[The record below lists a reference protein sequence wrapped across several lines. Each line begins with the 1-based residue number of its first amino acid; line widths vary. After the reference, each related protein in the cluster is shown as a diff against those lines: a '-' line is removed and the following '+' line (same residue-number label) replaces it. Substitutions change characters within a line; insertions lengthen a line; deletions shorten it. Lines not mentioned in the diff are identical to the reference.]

1 MDGLLGFHRNR
12 QVVQLIVTRT
22 PQNGLPGAPPI
33 EIAISGDVITIDGE
47 AYDFSE
53 LPEGHYVGG
62 IPCPWIVGQV
72 RREGGD
78 IHITVIQT
86 YRPAEPEVP
95 DVEA

>member
-1 MDGLLGFHRNR
+1 MGVHRYW

-22 PQNGLPGAPPI
+22 PQIALPGAPPV
-33 EIAISGDVITIDGE
+33 EFSTDGDVITIGGE

-53 LPEGHYVGG
+53 LPEGHYIDGV
-62 IPCPWIVGQV
+62 PCPWVVGRV

-78 IHITVIQT
+78 IHITVIET
-86 YRPAEPEVP
+86 YRPPEPEVA